1 MQKCA
6 LKGKNTQQVMC
17 EECLVHHEAKGEY
30 RQREDEDRGH
40 CSDEWRLAFETT
52 LAAALAPPCCT
63 GSECACELTSAFLC
77 MILVPLSALVVLRQV
92 VPPPVSLL
100 SFLPLPA
107 WSGHD
112 NRVKQRVME

>member
-1 MQKCA
+1 
-6 LKGKNTQQVMC
+6 MC

-63 GSECACELTSAFLC
+63 GSECACELTSAFSAFAVRARACIRGARAHAHMLS
-77 MILVPLSALVVLRQV
+77 LVLDSV
-92 VPPPVSLL
+92 
-100 SFLPLPA
+100 
-107 WSGHD
+107 
-112 NRVKQRVME
+112 